1 MQGITTGGSSLFQFL
16 QPSGI
21 DLTEQLIQV
30 LGQFLHL
37 VISRNQIPV
46 FVVSISDF
54 QKQAT
59 FRIPNYFQKNAGG
72 FKGGGPA
79 PLGGE
84 NQWYIPLI

>member
-1 MQGITTGGSSLFQFL
+1 MHGLTAGSAALFQFL

-46 FVVSISDF
+46 FVVTISDF